1 MQEFTFE
8 LSDPRG
14 IHARPAGILAN
25 FLSRFECDITI
36 GSTEDDQVNAKH
48 LITLMQLPLR
58 QGDTIFMQFSGRDEL
73 EAAEQTERFLSGH
86 F

>member
-14 IHARPAGILAN
+14 IHARPAGILSK
-25 FLSRFECDITI
+25 FLSRFACDITI
-36 GSTEDDQVNAKH
+36 GAAEDDQVNAKH
-48 LITLMQLPLR
+48 LLELMQLPLR
-58 QGDTIFMQFSGRDEL
+58 QGDTLLMQFSGRDEV
-73 EAAEQTERFLSGH
+73 EAAEQTERFLSEH